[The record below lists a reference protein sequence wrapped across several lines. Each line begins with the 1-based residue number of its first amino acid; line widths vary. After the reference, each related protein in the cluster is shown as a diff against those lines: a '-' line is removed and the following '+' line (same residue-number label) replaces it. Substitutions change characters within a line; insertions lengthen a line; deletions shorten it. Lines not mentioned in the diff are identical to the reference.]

1 MNIINLTPHRISLPN
16 GRDVLPSGYISRL
29 NVVQSQVDI
38 LDGVPILESQAVKT
52 VNLPEVEQDTY
63 YIVPALVRCAMPGRR
78 DLLSP
83 SKLLRDAMGQIIG
96 CAALERNPKI

>member
-38 LDGVPILESQAVKT
+38 LDGVPILESLTTKT
-52 VNLPEVEQDTY
+52 VNLPEPEPDTY

-96 CAALERNPKI
+96 CAALERNPKL